1 MKSQCTADVAD
12 QRDLATHRSVREQRN
27 VGVTGDT
34 KALRSMYAAIAWG
47 NAIADAESE
56 AQNMWR
62 ERQEP
67 RWFTGFPRK
76 ML

>member
-1 MKSQCTADVAD
+1 MDLQCTANVAD
-12 QRDLATHRSVREQRN
+12 QRGRSMYRSASRRRAVA
-27 VGVTGDT
+27 VTRDT
-34 KALRSMYAAIAWG
+34 ELLRSMYAAIAQG
-47 NAIADAESE
+47 NAIADAETD

-67 RWFTGFPRK
+67 GWFPGK

>member
-1 MKSQCTADVAD
+1 MDSQCTANVAD
-12 QRDLATHRSVREQRN
+12 QRALGTHRSGAEQN
-27 VGVTGDT
+27 AVVTTGDT
-34 KALRSMYAAIAWG
+34 SLLRSMYAAIAWG
-47 NAIADAESE
+47 NAIADAENQ

-67 RWFTGFPRK
+67 GWFAGFPRK